1 MATDQ
6 EIRDAGLKY
15 VPKQKYLQNPFELP
29 VEETPPASGGI
40 TNTNAFTGS
49 DSPNIYAGYDETI
62 GASGAP
68 PFLNMSQP
76 EFNKQLFETGPYAN
90 PYERKPGD
98 TGLREDA
105 DLIEKIRQN
114 NSGLEESSDA
124 QIMEDSRFKK
134 LFTNYEGEPN
144 IISQAV
150 SKKFDLMKYLPFG
163 ENSLSGSVL
172 RGISSFLPKNDIRNK
187 NIKNY
192 YGGSDNLDSI
202 GRIQSGLMAGYSP
215 VSGGFLNTITGGKYG
230 DETTYGLQNAYQK
243 RIDMIT
249 KTLARQQKQ
258 VDDGERKTVSDVLT
272 KRRNKLKDEQGSE
285 LKSIQ
290 QSQKQKDY
298 NTVQDA
304 YRDDREGNTYSGGEQ
319 NADASGSTY
328 NDPFDPGG
336 GEKDGGFI
344 DGSNRRPFNSGGR
357 AGYFFG
363 GRARLQGGGGADMGA
378 PEKAA
383 ERASKGYGTAPDT
396 GSKSGTNDYS
406 TTTQNQN
413 HFRAMRDNQN
423 PVPKESILNRTMNL
437 GSELSYL
444 NNLKNLNVL
453 GIVGNIGVN
462 KFRNYLDNRKTT
474 EEDDKLSYNTNSLPT
489 NNYMAKVSKQD
500 LSKYSQQKDLIDKQ
514 DYPSAI
520 DTTFFGSEITPYEFQ
535 EMKKGNITE
544 PGTYI
549 GADGGRVYLVNG
561 GLASIL

>member
-383 ERASKGYGTAPDT
+383 ERASEGYGTAPDT

-406 TTTQNQN
+406 TPTQDRN
-413 HFRAMRDNQN
+413 HDRAMRNYQKEKPSTLDN
-423 PVPKESILNRTMNL
+423 VMNL
-437 GSELSYL
+437 GSELSYI
-444 NNLKNLNVL
+444 NNLKNLNVP
-453 GIVGNIGVN
+453 GIALNFGVN
-462 KFRNYLDNRKTT
+462 RFRNYMKNKNLP
-474 EEDDKLSYNTNSLPT
+474 EEDKLSYNTNNLPT
-489 NNYMAKVSKQD
+489 NNYFAEV
-500 LSKYSQQKDLIDKQ
+500 QQKDLDASKMRGFKKQ
-514 DYPSAI
+514 DYPSYKNQM
-520 DTTFFGSEITPYEFQ
+520 DMLNGGTKVSPYEF
-535 EMKKGNITE
+535 KGLQDGSITTT
-544 PGTYI
+544 GTFT
-549 GADGGRVYLVNG
+549 AANGGRAMFKNG

>member
-6 EIRDAGLKY
+6 EIRDRGILY
-15 VPKQKYLQNPFELP
+15 LPKQKYLQNPYELP
-29 VEETPPASGGI
+29 VEETTPDTTPDGGI
-40 TNTNAFTGS
+40 TNTDAFTGS
-49 DSPNIYAGYDETI
+49 DNPDIYAGYDETI

-68 PFLNMSQP
+68 SFLNMSQP

-98 TGLREDA
+98 TGLREDP

-134 LFTNYEGEPN
+134 LFTDYEDEPD
-144 IISQAV
+144 IISQ
-150 SKKFDLMKYLPFG
+150 KKFNLMNYLPFG
-163 ENSLSGSVL
+163 KNSLSGSVL
-172 RGISSFLPKNDIRNK
+172 RGINSFMPKNDIRTR

-202 GRIQSGLMAGYSP
+202 GRIQSGLMAGYNP
-215 VSGGFLNTITGGKYG
+215 VSGGFLNTITGGRYG
-230 DETTYGLQNAYQK
+230 DEPTYGLQNAYQK

-258 VDDGERKTVSDVLT
+258 VDDGKRKTVSDVLT
-272 KRRNKLKDEQGSE
+272 KRRDKLRDEKGSE

-304 YRDDREGNTYSGGEQ
+304 YRDDREGNTYSGGETTTNVGGQ
-319 NADASGSTY
+319 NITSY

-344 DGSNRRPFNSGGR
+344 DGSNRRTDYMEGGR

-378 PEKAA
+378 EDKA
-383 ERASKGYGTAPDT
+383 EDRASKGYGTAPDT
-396 GSKSGTNDYS
+396 GSSRGTNDYS
-406 TTTQNQN
+406 SFEQNVNQD
-413 HFRAMRDNQN
+413 RAMRDNQREKPSTLDN
-423 PVPKESILNRTMNL
+423 VMNV

-444 NNLKNLNVL
+444 NNLKNLNVTGL
-453 GIVGNIGVN
+453 ALNFGVN
-462 KFRNYLDNRKTT
+462 KFRDYLKNKKLS
-474 EEDDKLSYNTNSLPT
+474 EEDKLSYNTNPLPT
-489 NNYMAKVSKQD
+489 NNYMTDLNATQIKQLEGPQKMGKEYGNFSD
-500 LSKYSQQKDLIDKQ
+500 QQILDN
-514 DYPSAI
+514 
-520 DTTFFGSEITPYEFQ
+520 ITPFGDEETAPATLKDVQTFY
-535 EMKKGNITE
+535 GSN
-544 PGTYI
+544 
-549 GADGGRVYLVNG
+549 GGRAMFKNG